1 MYQKSSLSRRNF
13 VRTGS
18 IHPGAEKGYDPVR
31 DGYSYQQKYHD
42 AYTHPILVHAT
53 PVQLSDAGAIPS
65 SVPFSMPMRNASY
78 RLDMDPNKIKYV
90 PRNSNYPRIVGSF
103 SEDRVAAP
111 KSGTC
116 GAGSEGDVLEKFSD
130 MLMRRDRE
138 TRERDEADKK
148 REQELK
154 DRGMTHDPVTD
165 TWRKTGPS
173 VEEKAKEEA
182 QKADETAKQNQRN
195 SDVECYFNR
204 NYKRDYSYRLT
215 TVNGK
220 RIIETWNVFT
230 GWTPIKDNDLD
241 FAYLNKRAGGC
252 GS

>member
-65 SVPFSMPMRNASY
+65 SVPFSMPLRNASY
-78 RLDMDPNKIKYV
+78 RLDVDPNKIKYV

-165 TWRKTGPS
+165 TWKKTGPS
-173 VEEKAKEEA
+173 KEEKEKDNALRMKTD
-182 QKADETAKQNQRN
+182 KAITN
-195 SDVECYFNR
+195 YFNKY
-204 NYKRDYSYRLT
+204 YKHDDDYYRLT
-215 TVNGK
+215 DT
-220 RIIETWNVFT
+220 
-230 GWTPIKDNDLD
+230 
-241 FAYLNKRAGGC
+241 AGGKVIEVWDIWI
-252 GS
+252 GGWKSLYDKNSDIDWSEYE

>member
-13 VRTGS
+13 VKTGS
-18 IHPGAEKGYDPVR
+18 IRPGTEKGYDPVR

-42 AYTHPILVHAT
+42 AYTHPVLVHTT

-65 SVPFSMPMRNASY
+65 SVPFSMPLRNASY
-78 RLDMDPNKIKYV
+78 RLDVDPNKIKYV

-116 GAGSEGDVLEKFSD
+116 GAGSEGDILEKFSD

-165 TWRKTGPS
+165 TWKKTGPS
-173 VEEKAKEEA
+173 KEEKADQEKKLDRQDELLRRWYSSNRSVQDGQSYKLETENGHLVPY
-182 QKADETAKQNQRN
+182 QKYYVGGEW
-195 SDVECYFNR
+195 NR
-204 NYKRDYSYRLT
+204 
-215 TVNGK
+215 
-220 RIIETWNVFT
+220 
-230 GWTPIKDNDLD
+230 LD
-241 FAYLNKRAGGC
+241 PNKMQLERYYG
-252 GS
+252 